1 MLETQ
6 ESEIDNYFTQ
16 AVNYIYEKPFEFATK
31 TMLTSVAIVTGTYM
45 IPIEVSLPNL
55 SNSAFIKSI
64 IEYISNLE
72 LTPTPTPD
80 EREFNP
86 EDYINV
92 FV

>member
-55 SNSAFIKSI
+55 SNSVFIKSI

-72 LTPTPTPD
+72 LTPTPD